1 MLKST
6 AKSCKIQRKT
16 GEKTGEHE
24 GMSGRRMQSRADNA
38 RKDADGSAK
47 CKNTPAEGGRK
58 NIPILRILG
67 LAR

>member
-1 MLKST
+1 MLKSA

-38 RKDADGSAK
+38 RKDADETEK
-47 CKNTPAEGGRK
+47 
-58 NIPILRILG
+58 
-67 LAR
+67 